1 MKKIVVVGSSNI
13 DLIMKMERLPERGET
28 VTGSEFYK
36 VFGGKGAN
44 QAVAAARAGGSV
56 VFVSCVGDDENV
68 SQMIRNYSDDGIDT
82 SFIFQEEKIAS
93 GHALIMIGANGE
105 NCISVAPGANSRLS
119 TDKIQQAFSVI
130 EGVEMILVQYE
141 IPEETLKYV
150 IDIAAAKNIPL
161 VCNFA
166 PARSFDFSYLAKIT
180 TLIVNETEAG
190 FLTKMQLRTE
200 SDVEMAA
207 RILTDKGVN
216 RIIVTLG
223 EKGVVAFDKNEKY
236 YVPAFLVDAVDT
248 TAAGDTFCG
257 SFLVAIAEGQEIV
270 TALRFASAASAIAVT
285 RIGAQP
291 SIPNRDE
298 IERFLVEH

>member
-28 VTGSEFYK
+28 VSGSEFFK

-44 QAVAAARAGGSV
+44 QAVAAARAGGNV

-68 SQMIRNYSDDGIDT
+68 PQMIRNYSDNGIDT
-82 SFIFQEEKIAS
+82 SFIFREKEIAS

-105 NCISVAPGANSRLS
+105 NCISVAPGANSMLS
-119 TDKIQQAFSVI
+119 AGKIQQAFSMI
-130 EGVEMILVQYE
+130 EGAEMILVQYE

-150 IDIAAAKNIPL
+150 IDIAASKNIPL

-166 PARSFDFSYLAKIT
+166 PAQDFDFSYLSKIS

-190 FLTKMQLRTE
+190 FLSKMQIRTE

-207 RILTDKGVN
+207 RILTEKGVS
-216 RIIVTLG
+216 RIIITLG
-223 EKGVVAFDKNEKY
+223 EKGVYAFDKAKKF
-236 YVPAFLVDAVDT
+236 YVPAFQVDAVDT

-257 SFLVAIAEGQEIV
+257 SFLVALVEGQEMQA
-270 TALRFASAASAIAVT
+270 ALRFASAASAIAVT
-285 RIGAQP
+285 SIGAQP
-291 SIPNRDE
+291 SIPTREE
-298 IERFLVEH
+298 IEQFLKEH